1 MNKPEIISGIP
12 RWLEAPV
19 ALLALCFAG
28 PLLILLGA
36 VIALTSPGPIIFR
49 QSRVGLYGRLFTLY
63 KLRTMHISVAGPQ
76 VTAHDDHRTTE
87 LGRLLRKTK
96 LDELPE
102 LWNVFK
108 GDMSIVGPRPEVPR
122 YVDVSN
128 EMWQEVLCARPG
140 ITDPVTLKLRNE
152 EVLLGGV
159 KGDRERYYLEKLQ
172 PYKLQGYKEYFENR
186 GFWSDI
192 SVLWKTAVAVILP
205 DTSPPP
211 TPAEIAASRTQR
223 IAT

>member
-12 RWLEAPV
+12 RWVEAPV
-19 ALLALCFAG
+19 AFLALCLAA
-28 PLLILLGA
+28 PLLMLLGT

-49 QSRVGLYGRLFTLY
+49 QKRVGLYGRLFTLY
-63 KLRTMHISVAGPQ
+63 KLRTMHLSTAGPQ
-76 VTAHDDHRTTE
+76 VTASDDGRTTSV
-87 LGRLLRKTK
+87 GRFLRKTK

-122 YVDVSN
+122 YVDVSIVT
-128 EMWQEVLCARPG
+128 WQEVLRARPG

-152 EVLLGGV
+152 EVLLASV

-172 PYKLQGYKEYFENR
+172 PYKLQGYKDYFENR

-192 SVLWKTAVAVILP
+192 CVLWKTLVAVILP

-211 TPAEIAASRTQR
+211 TLAEIAISPSKR

>member
-12 RWLEAPV
+12 RWVEALA
-19 ALLALCFAG
+19 ALLALSFAG

-49 QSRVGLYGRLFTLY
+49 QKRVGLYGRLFTLY
-63 KLRTMHISVAGPQ
+63 KLRTMHVLIDGPQ
-76 VTAHDDHRTTE
+76 VTAQDDERTTKV
-87 LGRLLRKTK
+87 GRFLRKTK

-102 LWNVFK
+102 LWNVLK

-122 YVDVSN
+122 YVDVSTGT
-128 EMWQEVLCARPG
+128 WQEILRARPG

-152 EVLLGGV
+152 EVLLAGV
-159 KGDRERYYLEKLQ
+159 KGDRERYYVEKLQ
-172 PYKLQGYKEYFENR
+172 PYKLQGYKQYFENR
-186 GFWSDI
+186 SFWSDI
-192 SVLWKTAVAVILP
+192 SVLWRTVVAVVLP
-205 DTSPPP
+205 GTSTPP
-211 TPAEIAASRTQR
+211 TLDEIATSQSKT

>member
-12 RWLEAPV
+12 RWVEAPV
-19 ALLALCFAG
+19 AFLSLCFAA
-28 PLLILLGA
+28 PLLMLLGA

-63 KLRTMHISVAGPQ
+63 KLRTMHVSVVGPQ
-76 VTAHDDHRTTE
+76 FTAHDDGRTTKV
-87 LGRLLRKTK
+87 GRLLRQTK

-102 LWNVFK
+102 LWNVVK

-122 YVDVSN
+122 YVDVSIGT
-128 EMWQEVLCARPG
+128 WQEVLRARPG

-152 EVLLGGV
+152 EVLLASV
-159 KGDRERYYLEKLQ
+159 KGDKERYYLEKLQ
-172 PYKLQGYKEYFENR
+172 PYKLQGYKDYFENR
-186 GFWSDI
+186 GFWSDLN
-192 SVLWKTAVAVILP
+192 VLWKTAVAVILP
-205 DTSPPP
+205 DTAPPP
-211 TPAEIAASRTQR
+211 TLDEIAASRSKR